1 MPYIFVEELP
11 EGAEEA
17 DVVPSSDYLNA
28 VEERR
33 NALSSVESL
42 GDELKARDAALDSL
56 RQKYA
61 DAVVN
66 ASSVIDTEDD
76 DAIMEAQT
84 FDNLW
89 D

>member
-1 MPYIFVEELP
+1 MPYMFVEELP

-66 ASSVIDTEDD
+66 ASRVIDTEED

>member
-11 EGAEEA
+11 EGAQEA
-17 DVVPSSDYLNA
+17 DVVPSSDHLTA

-33 NALSSVESL
+33 EALSSAEAL

-66 ASSVIDTEDD
+66 ASQTVDNDNDD
-76 DAIMEAQT
+76 DTMEAQT
-84 FDNLW
+84 FDSLW

>member
-1 MPYIFVEELP
+1 MPYMFVEELP

-17 DVVPSSDYLNA
+17 DVVPSSDYLTA

-33 NALSSVESL
+33 EALASVEAM
-42 GDELKARDAALDSL
+42 GDELKARDNTLDSL

-66 ASSVIDTEDD
+66 ASQNVDNEADD
-76 DAIMEAQT
+76 DTMEAQT
-84 FDNLW
+84 FDILW

>member
-56 RQKYA
+56 HQKYA

-66 ASSVIDTEDD
+66 AYRVIDTEED

-84 FDNLW
+84 FDTLW

>member
-1 MPYIFVEELP
+1 MPYMFVEELP
-11 EGAEEA
+11 KGAEEA

-66 ASSVIDTEDD
+66 ASRVIDTEED

>member
-1 MPYIFVEELP
+1 MPYMFVEELP

-17 DVVPSSDYLNA
+17 DVVPSSDYLNT

-42 GDELKARDAALDSL
+42 GDKLKARDAALDSL

-66 ASSVIDTEDD
+66 ASRVIDTEEDD
-76 DAIMEAQT
+76 GNMEAQT

>member
-11 EGAEEA
+11 EGAQEA
-17 DVVPSSDYLNA
+17 DVVPSSDYTAA

-33 NALSSVESL
+33 EALSSVESL

-66 ASSVIDTEDD
+66 ASRVIDTEED
-76 DAIMEAQT
+76 DAIMEPQT
-84 FDNLW
+84 FDSLW

>member
-1 MPYIFVEELP
+1 MPYIFVKELP
-11 EGAEEA
+11 EGVQEA
-17 DVVPSSDYLNA
+17 DVVPSSDYTAA

-33 NALSSVESL
+33 EALSSVEAL
-42 GDELKARDAALDSL
+42 GDELKARDSALDSL

-66 ASSVIDTEDD
+66 ASQNVDNDEDD
-76 DAIMEAQT
+76 DTMESQT
-84 FDNLW
+84 FDTLW

>member
-17 DVVPSSDYLNA
+17 DVVPSSDYTTA

-66 ASSVIDTEDD
+66 ASRVIDTEED
-76 DAIMEAQT
+76 DAIMEPQT
-84 FDNLW
+84 FDSLW

>member
-17 DVVPSSDYLNA
+17 DVVPSSDYTAA

-33 NALSSVESL
+33 EALSSVESL
-42 GDELKARDAALDSL
+42 GDELKARDEALDSL

-66 ASSVIDTEDD
+66 ASRVVDTEEDN
-76 DAIMEAQT
+76 AIMEPQT
-84 FDNLW
+84 FDTLW